1 MSKITSENI
10 QELINRSLNKKFFKE
25 NIPSQMSAYS
35 ILDFT
40 LSVNIMDEQLYKLL
54 PDENKAQIQAENK
67 RVEEEEDVDKL
78 YNMLRKSLNPATV
91 NIIIDRLMK
100 QKDTIIPRI
109 LEDLKR
115 SGNDNFVESSA
126 RILIKLENNYSKEL
140 ENILPQ
146 IKYPYTQAVVC
157 YVLGKIG
164 EEEHINTL
172 YNYYKALKSNYK
184 DEIYYEGPLLGLHEM
199 KIRFQF

>member
-1 MSKITSENI
+1 MSKIISKEI
-10 QELINRSLNKKFFKE
+10 QELIDRDLNKKFFQE

-40 LSVNIMDEQLYKLL
+40 LSVNTIEEQIYKLL
-54 PDENKAQIQAENK
+54 PDENKAEIQAENK
-67 RVEEEEDVDKL
+67 RVEEEEDIDKL
-78 YNMLRKSLNPATV
+78 YNMLRKSLNATTV
-91 NIIIDRLMK
+91 NIIIDKLMK
-100 QKDTIIPRI
+100 QKDTIIPRL

-126 RILIKLENNYSKEL
+126 RILIKSEDNYSKEL

-164 EEEHINTL
+164 EEEHINTI
-172 YNYYKALKSNYK
+172 YNYFKALKGNYK
-184 DEIYYEGPLLGLHEM
+184 NETYYEGPLLGLHEM